1 MNLLPNWKEIA
12 ASAWSMWFLYAA
24 NVIMLAEMALGL
36 FVTDA
41 APSWMRITLQVII
54 LLAIPARL
62 IDQNLRRFIEDEGG
76 AAKRRAIVA
85 AGTVAAVMALAV
97 PMVEKWEGFRADAY
111 RDVVGVW
118 TIGYGETQN
127 VRPGDTV
134 TKQEAAEQLRERLI
148 NDYYMPVVACAPEL
162 ADAPASVQAAVAS
175 WTYNIGVGAAC
186 KSTLARHIRAGEWRA
201 ACEQLPRWNR
211 AGGQVWRGLTNRRAD
226 ERGLCLSGVDQ

>member
-1 MNLLPNWKEIA
+1 MKLLPDWKAIA
-12 ASAWSMWFLYAA
+12 ASAWSMWFIYAA
-24 NVIMLAEMALGL
+24 NVILLAQMALEM

-41 APSWMRITLQVII
+41 APGWLRIAAQAAI

-62 IDQNLRRFIEDEGG
+62 VDQNLRKFIENETG
-76 AAKRRAIVA
+76 AAKRRAVVA
-85 AGTVAAVMALAV
+85 AGTIAAVMALAV
-97 PMVEKWEGFRADAY
+97 PMVEKWEGFRANAY

-134 TKQEAAEQLRERLI
+134 TQQEAAEQLRVRLI
-148 NDYYMPVVACAPEL
+148 NDYYLPVVACAPQL

-186 KSTLARHIRAGEWRA
+186 KSTLARYIRAEEWRA

-211 AGGQVWRGLTNRRAD
+211 AGGQVWRGLVNRRAD
-226 ERGLCLSGVDQ
+226 ERGLCLSGL